1 MLAWQYLT
9 CSQTALIT
17 FTGKRCFFLRIW
29 LACPVRSTHNELHLH
44 LRPHILRTSLMSAG
58 ITSDLAP
65 RRYRTTLIISA
76 SSHSCWSADIVMSKL
91 LTRMPAWSW
100 APAAWAMEGRELHMY
115 RSAAWQDIDIYE
127 QKPLYMH
134 TATTMCWVYNLRT
147 TTSYNFN
154 IWHCICWHI
163 WYHLKC
169 YTYMYMSVYIYS
181 HMPTEL
187 WLLYGTERI
196 LWYTTIQVRHICH
209 TKATNAFMHV
219 WQHLSQ
225 GIAKILRVC
234 PEQMSSIATSTNPI
248 LKLSLRLHELRPA
261 LALSKLLHFT
271 SRPADSFGVNIVLR
285 NRNEG
290 SSLSLSTTRKHSW
303 NTSTCRSLL
312 YMARHIHVTI
322 RPETFE
328 GLPRS
333 SKPMCDELDHKHV
346 LFRLAPPNIAM

>member
-1 MLAWQYLT
+1 MLTHMISFKVLYLYVHVCIYILT
-9 CSQTALIT
+9 HANRTMTALWHWT
-17 FTGKRCFFLRIW
+17 YTLVYDNPGETHLPHEGHECLHAC
-29 LACPVRSTHNELHLH
+29 LAASQ
-44 LRPHILRTSLMSAG
+44 
-58 ITSDLAP
+58 P
-65 RRYRTTLIISA
+65 R
-76 SSHSCWSADIVMSKL
+76 HCQNPSCM
-91 LTRMPAWSW
+91 SW
-100 APAAWAMEGRELHMY
+100 AN
-115 RSAAWQDIDIYE
+115 
-127 QKPLYMH
+127 
-134 TATTMCWVYNLRT
+134 V
-147 TTSYNFN
+147 
-154 IWHCICWHI
+154 
-163 WYHLKC
+163 
-169 YTYMYMSVYIYS
+169 
-181 HMPTEL
+181 
-187 WLLYGTERI
+187 
-196 LWYTTIQVRHICH
+196 
-209 TKATNAFMHV
+209 
-219 WQHLSQ
+219 
-225 GIAKILRVC
+225 
-234 PEQMSSIATSTNPI
+234 